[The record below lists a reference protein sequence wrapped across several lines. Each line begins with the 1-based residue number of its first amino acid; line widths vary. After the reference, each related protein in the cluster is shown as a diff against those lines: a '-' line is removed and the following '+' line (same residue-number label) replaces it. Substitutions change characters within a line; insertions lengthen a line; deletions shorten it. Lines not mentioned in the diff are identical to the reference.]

1 MYRKFIPN
9 NNYLSCS
16 EQRKK
21 ALDAPKDE
29 YWCNFLCQKFLPKES
44 FITTKDDRVNINLCG
59 KCYNSYVLA
68 KKFIKKGKITL
79 EQYKEDPNIV
89 YQKYETPVIDKI
101 MECVECK
108 TAKTIDKFDAKRN
121 VCKACRLIQATER
134 TQKDIDVAFSE
145 IEKLK
150 EDSNKLLFYV
160 KRMPL
165 DKIREVLKHYGI
177 TRTSKDKK
185 DDMVAKII
193 NHFEKHASPYMC
205 RGNCGFKL
213 QEEFAYCNDCKKTN
227 GNKKS
232 IEQRNH
238 EFKQNIDEFME
249 NLYEIKPEDAY
260 AINGF
265 CLYAIMEK
273 LEIKLK
279 KYTKPQMI
287 ELINETLKPKR
298 ENLDKNKNLVE
309 VKPEL
314 QFIES
319 TYIGKAENKKVDD
332 WSMVE
337 LSKELVSKIE
347 RELLEQ
353 NFKTGEYILQ
363 LTVKRK

>member
-1 MYRKFIPN
+1 
-9 NNYLSCS
+9 
-16 EQRKK
+16 
-21 ALDAPKDE
+21 
-29 YWCNFLCQKFLPKES
+29 
-44 FITTKDDRVNINLCG
+44 
-59 KCYNSYVLA
+59 
-68 KKFIKKGKITL
+68 
-79 EQYKEDPNIV
+79 
-89 YQKYETPVIDKI
+89 
-101 MECVECK
+101 
-108 TAKTIDKFDAKRN
+108 
-121 VCKACRLIQATER
+121 
-134 TQKDIDVAFSE
+134 
-145 IEKLK
+145 
-150 EDSNKLLFYV
+150 
-160 KRMPL
+160 MPL
-165 DKIREVLKHYGI
+165 DKIREVLKQYGI

-238 EFKQNIDEFME
+238 DFKQNLDEFME

-298 ENLDKNKNLVE
+298 ENRDKNKNLVE

-314 QFIES
+314 QLNGFIIES
-319 TYIGKAENKKVDD
+319 RDDGYINATYMCKAGNKNFGD
-332 WSMVE
+332 WYRLDST
-337 LSKELVSKIE
+337 KELILEIE
-347 RELLEQ
+347 TELLLQ
-353 NFKTGEYILQ
+353 NSELGYCISAVEIKKGGNDKKTKGLGYI
-363 LTVKRK
+363 RI